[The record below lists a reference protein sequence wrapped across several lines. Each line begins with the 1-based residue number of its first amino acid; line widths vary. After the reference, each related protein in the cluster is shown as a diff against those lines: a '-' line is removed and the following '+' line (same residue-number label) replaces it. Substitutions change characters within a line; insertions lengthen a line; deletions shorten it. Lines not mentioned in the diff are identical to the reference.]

1 MPGDEASPVGK
12 LAGLQVLDDNEPA
25 AAGAAVERHSGSW
38 KDKKPHQ
45 VEVEGWAGG
54 EEDEQGDGEDGSES
68 ESSSARTSWSISSA
82 RLVPPSPMRG
92 EALRGGM
99 PTAER
104 KTLKR
109 SQSTLTPFTRKKD
122 GEAVVESV
130 TAELESKGLML
141 DLAHFRYG
149 EDSKVLGQGA
159 MGTLYRGATDER
171 EVSAGKLWGVE
182 GGRNVPIFSAAS

>member
-141 DLAHFRYG
+141 DLRI
-149 EDSKVLGQGA
+149 SA
-159 MGTLYRGATDER
+159 MARTVRCWGRARWARTTAGRR
-171 EVSAGKLWGVE
+171 MSARSVRASCGV
-182 GGRNVPIFSAAS
+182 